1 MSSATKKP
9 MRPIVVEARREV
21 CGRCDQQC
29 EAFRAGR
36 IDFADPR
43 AQCLRPWPQR
53 WGCYGDCSDPQ
64 TARSPA
70 LESSLT
76 RPPKPPEPTA
86 AELTTSLGYAA
97 FRAARAA
104 ILGERVVLTDPEFRA
119 RAAACAGCEFWDA
132 AARGGLGKCRVCG
145 CTQLKLWLATER
157 CPKGRW
163 PALSSAPTAPQALRS
178 AEQDPSLF
186 MRPRLVQ
193 IGSSGLPSGSRKHY
207 IS

>member
-1 MSSATKKP
+1 MIFRFPHSRLVHHVAG
-9 MRPIVVEARREV
+9 RREGFAAAVEAVAQRDGDDIIIDSVEWSRLAMEYANP
-21 CGRCDQQC
+21 QK
-29 EAFRAGR
+29 AGR
-36 IDFADPR
+36 G
-43 AQCLRPWPQR
+43 L
-53 WGCYGDCSDPQ
+53 GDCSDPQ

-163 PALSSAPTAPQALRS
+163 PALSSAPTAPRAL
-178 AEQDPSLF
+178 QDPTPSAAPNKV
-186 MRPRLVQ
+186 MPRL
-193 IGSSGLPSGSRKHY
+193 
-207 IS
+207 